1 MNFALLMDSFTV
13 VVAMAFVFV
22 SVYLTARAFFH
33 SEETRSA
40 RELLGEQNQTKKSRD
55 AIVKYSR
62 LVFSRYF
69 VPVVAN
75 LKIEEVRKKTRRKLI
90 SAGMTEEF
98 KFTADEFLA
107 FKAFMIFGA
116 PAATG
121 IFIYIM
127 EIPLP
132 WYGYFIVSLVGFFY
146 PDMMVK
152 GAIEARQKEVRKALP
167 FVVDLL
173 ALSTEAGLDF
183 MQAVGKVV
191 EKATPSPL
199 IDELSQVMREIKVG
213 ASRSEALKEMGV
225 RLNMREVSSFVA
237 ILVSADQMGASIG
250 KILRQQSEAIR
261 NERFVNA
268 ESQGAKAAQKVM
280 GPLFVFIIP
289 AIIIMIF
296 GPVALQMMK
305 GGGMGP

>member
-13 VVAMAFVFV
+13 LVAMGFVFTA
-22 SVYLTARAFFH
+22 VYLAARAFFH

-40 RELLGEQNQTKKSRD
+40 RELLGEQSQTKKSRD
-55 AIVKYSR
+55 SIVKYSR
-62 LVFSRYF
+62 PVFSRYF
-69 VPVVAN
+69 VPIVAN
-75 LKIEEVRKKTRRKLI
+75 LKLEEYRKNIRRKLI
-90 SAGMTEEF
+90 SAGMSDE
-98 KFTADEFLA
+98 FTADEFIA
-107 FKAFMIFGA
+107 FKGFLIFGF
-116 PAATG
+116 PLAA
-121 IFIYIM
+121 IVFMYVM

-132 WYGYFIVSLVGFFY
+132 WYAYLAFAVLGFFY

-152 GAIEARQKEVRKALP
+152 SAVEARQKEVRRALP

-199 IDELSQVMREIKVG
+199 VDELSQVMREIKVG
-213 ASRSEALKEMGV
+213 ASRSEALKEMAL
-225 RLNMREVSSFVA
+225 RLNMREVSSFMA
-237 ILVSADQMGASIG
+237 ILISADQMGASIG
-250 KILRQQSEAIR
+250 KILRQQSESIR

-280 GPLFVFIIP
+280 GPLFLFIIP

-305 GGGMGP
+305 GGGVGP

>member
-98 KFTADEFLA
+98 TADEFLA

-152 GAIEARQKEVRKALP
+152 GAIEGRQKEVRKALP

>member
-90 SAGMTEEF
+90 SAGMTEE
-98 KFTADEFLA
+98 FTADEFLA